1 MLMMSEP
8 AANNQNQT
16 RMRSGGRREQSGCLC
31 SVVREIRDPDSREL
45 SYAPLLL
52 LWLGGCPAVAD
63 DDGQIKRQASA
74 DFLCKQDFRIQPR
87 QRELGMRGQQI

>member
-16 RMRSGGRREQSGCLC
+16 RMRSCELREQSSCLC
-31 SVVREIRDPDSREL
+31 SVVRETRDPAPREL
-45 SYAPLLL
+45 PSAPLLL
-52 LWLGGCPAVAD
+52 LWLGGRPAVAD

-74 DFLCKQDFRIQPR
+74 DSLCKQDFRIQPR
-87 QRELGMRGQQI
+87 QRELGMR